1 MLQTKQAMVQ
11 RDLQAPQ
18 NLLEVDEFLEVGAAE
33 EGDSREGASADLI
46 LLAVSLAGLE
56 GAEEVE

>member
-18 NLLEVDEFLEVGAAE
+18 NLLEVEEFLEVGAAE
-33 EGDSREGASADLI
+33 GDSREGPSADLL
-46 LLAVSLAGLE
+46 LLAVSLACLE
-56 GAEEVE
+56 GAEEAE